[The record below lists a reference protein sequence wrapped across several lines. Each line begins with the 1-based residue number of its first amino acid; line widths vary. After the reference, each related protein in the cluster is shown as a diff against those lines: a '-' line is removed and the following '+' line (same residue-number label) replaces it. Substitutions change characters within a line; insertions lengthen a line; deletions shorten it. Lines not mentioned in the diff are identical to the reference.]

1 MNFKQ
6 IFQLESILCAPL
18 HENLKRLLA
27 KVCFDVSFA
36 CLSRFDAFNVTFTIH
51 AVERNVVA
59 HCHAYIS
66 R

>member
-1 MNFKQ
+1 MKLKQ
-6 IFQLESILCAPL
+6 IYQLESILCAQL

-27 KVCFDVSFA
+27 KVCFDASVA

-59 HCHAYIS
+59 HCHTYIS
-66 R
+66 G

>member
-1 MNFKQ
+1 MKLKQ
-6 IFQLESILCAPL
+6 IFQLESILCVHL

-27 KVCFDVSFA
+27 KVCFDALFA
-36 CLSRFDAFNVTFTIH
+36 CLSRFDAISVTFTIH

-66 R
+66 G

>member
-1 MNFKQ
+1 MKLKQ
-6 IFQLESILCAPL
+6 IFQLESILCAHL
-18 HENLKRLLA
+18 RENLKKLLA

-51 AVERNVVA
+51 AVGRKVAA

-66 R
+66 G